1 MEKCDIEEE
10 LRMLDK
16 IYNIREEE
24 ININDAELRNK
35 LNEVILDEIKNYIE
49 NNMDNKE
56 NQENIFKKLDL
67 LIEKYEI
74 KMGNYLEKGYKQGF
88 KDTVNLILECMKNK

>member
-1 MEKCDIEEE
+1 MGKCDIEEE

-35 LNEVILDEIKNYIE
+35 LNEVTLDEIKNYIE

-56 NQENIFKKLDL
+56 NQENILKKLDL

-74 KMGNYLEKGYKQGF
+74 KMANYLEKGYKQGF
-88 KDTVNLILECMKNK
+88 KDAFNLILECMKNK

>member
-1 MEKCDIEEE
+1 MGKCDIEEE

-35 LNEVILDEIKNYIE
+35 LNEVTLDEIKNYIE

-56 NQENIFKKLDL
+56 NQENILKKLDL

-74 KMGNYLEKGYKQGF
+74 KMANYLEKGYKQGF
-88 KDTVNLILECMKNK
+88 KDAVNLILDCMKNK

>member
-1 MEKCDIEEE
+1 MGKCDIEEE

-35 LNEVILDEIKNYIE
+35 LNEVTLDEIKNYIE

-56 NQENIFKKLDL
+56 NQENILKKLDL

-74 KMGNYLEKGYKQGF
+74 KMANYLEKGYKQGF